1 MAVHEKVK
9 LTIDGQIEDLKN
21 KGVKFDICSEEELKK
36 YLQFQNYYFKFK
48 SFAKNYVIN
57 PHNNQYV
64 NLDVAYLMELSSIDL
79 KVRKIILDM
88 CLDIEHF
95 LKVRFLRDICDNS
108 DEDGYN
114 MVRVFMESD
123 SRNKI
128 QLTLTNEAS
137 GYSVCRDLA
146 EKYKDC
152 PDKLSVWTVVELL
165 PFGAFVDF
173 YSFYYNELY
182 PRIKRENYSVYLG
195 SIKFLRN
202 AAAHNNALLSS
213 LYKPR
218 AKSKFKSTKELVTS
232 LNTLKEFQVLEHR
245 ESMMGNPVVHDFIAL
260 MYVYNDLF
268 RVQTLREKRDKR
280 IKELYD
286 FFCGENAVVLKNK
299 VFFKKSKPIIDTYI
313 FVSEN
318 IKILYYNMNGK
329 NKGKNILKLQ

>member
-1 MAVHEKVK
+1 MAIHEKIK
-9 LTIDGQIEDLKN
+9 LTIDGQIDDLKT

-57 PHNNQYV
+57 PHNGKYV
-64 NLDVAYLMELSSIDL
+64 NLDAAYLIELSSIDL
-79 KVRKIILDM
+79 KLRKIILDM

-108 DEDGYN
+108 EEDGYN
-114 MVRVFMESD
+114 MVQIFMKSD
-123 SRNKI
+123 SQGKI
-128 QLTLTNEAS
+128 QITLNNEAS

-152 PDKLSVWTVVELL
+152 PEKLSAWTIVELL

-182 PRIKRENYSVYLG
+182 PNIKRDNYSVYLG

-213 LYKPR
+213 IYKPR
-218 AKSKFKSTKELVTS
+218 AKNKFRSTKELVTS
-232 LNTLKEFQVLEHR
+232 LNTIKAFKILEHR

-260 MYVYNDLF
+260 LFVYNDLF

-280 IKELYD
+280 INELYEL
-286 FFCGENAVVLKNK
+286 FCSENAVILKNK
-299 VFFKKSKPIIDTYI
+299 EYFKKNKPISDTYM

-318 IKILYYNMNGK
+318 IKILYHNIKGK
-329 NKGKNILKLQ
+329 DKGKNLLKLQ